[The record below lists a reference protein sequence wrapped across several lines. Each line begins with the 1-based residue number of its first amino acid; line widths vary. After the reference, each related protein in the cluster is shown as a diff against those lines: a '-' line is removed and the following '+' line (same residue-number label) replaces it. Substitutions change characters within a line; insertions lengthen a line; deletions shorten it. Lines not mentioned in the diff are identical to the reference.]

1 MYTNSI
7 SRIASEYSIASV
19 PPARVSRFDFQQ
31 GSLYISTHFRIF
43 LITVQQGM
51 PSTSDF
57 RPGLVIKYNN
67 ELWTI
72 IEFQHVNPGNWRA
85 FVRTKLKNLKSGK
98 VIENRFRAGESIDTI
113 RIERKEFQF
122 LFRDGTGYVFMDK
135 QNYEQLSVSG
145 EQLGEGAKFLK
156 DGESVDILFNGHDI
170 TGIELPITV
179 ELKVTETVPGVRGD
193 SANAG
198 TKPATVETGATVNVP
213 LFLNEGDVVK
223 IDTRTGEYIE
233 RVKA

>member
-1 MYTNSI
+1 
-7 SRIASEYSIASV
+7 
-19 PPARVSRFDFQQ
+19 
-31 GSLYISTHFRIF
+31 
-43 LITVQQGM
+43 M

-57 RPGLVIKYNN
+57 RPGLVIKFNN
-67 ELWTI
+67 ELWTV

-85 FVRTKLKNLKSGK
+85 FVRTKLKNIKSGK
-98 VIENRFRAGESIDTI
+98 VIENRFRAGEAIDII

-122 LFRDGTGYVFMDK
+122 LYRDGSGYVFMDK
-135 QNYEQLSVSG
+135 DNYEQLSVSE
-145 EQLGEGAKFLK
+145 EQIGDGAKFLK
-156 DGESVDILFNGHDI
+156 DGESVDILFNGTEI

-179 ELKVTETVPGVRGD
+179 ELKVVETVPGVRGD

-198 TKPATVETGATVNVP
+198 TKPAQVETGATVNVP
-213 LFLNEGDVVK
+213 LFINEGDLLK

>member
-1 MYTNSI
+1 
-7 SRIASEYSIASV
+7 
-19 PPARVSRFDFQQ
+19 
-31 GSLYISTHFRIF
+31 
-43 LITVQQGM
+43 M

-67 ELWTI
+67 EPWTI

-98 VIENRFRAGESIDTI
+98 VIENRFRAGEAIEII

-122 LFRDGTGYVFMDK
+122 LYRDGSGYVFMDK
-135 QNYEQLSVSG
+135 NTYEQLTVQP
-145 EQLGEGAKFLK
+145 EQIGEGAAFLK
-156 DGESVDILFNGHDI
+156 DGESVDILFNGPDI

-179 ELKVTETVPGVRGD
+179 ELRVVETVPGVRGD

-198 TKPATVETGATVNVP
+198 TKPAQLETGATVNVP
-213 LFLNEGDVVK
+213 LFINEGDLLK
-223 IDTRTGEYIE
+223 IDTRTGDYIE
-233 RVKA
+233 RVKN

>member
-1 MYTNSI
+1 
-7 SRIASEYSIASV
+7 
-19 PPARVSRFDFQQ
+19 
-31 GSLYISTHFRIF
+31 
-43 LITVQQGM
+43 M

-85 FVRTKLKNLKSGK
+85 FVRTKLKNIKSGK

-122 LFRDGTGYVFMDK
+122 LYRDGTGYVFMDK
-135 QNYEQLSVSG
+135 ENYEQMSVQG
-145 EQLGEGAKFLK
+145 EQVGEGAKFLK
-156 DGESVDILFNGHDI
+156 DGESVDILFNGNEI

-193 SANAG
+193 SANSG
-198 TKPATVETGATVNVP
+198 TKPATVEGGATVNVP
-213 LFLNEGDVVK
+213 LFINEGDFVK
-223 IDTRTGEYIE
+223 IDTRTGDYIE

>member
-1 MYTNSI
+1 
-7 SRIASEYSIASV
+7 
-19 PPARVSRFDFQQ
+19 
-31 GSLYISTHFRIF
+31 
-43 LITVQQGM
+43 M

-72 IEFQHVNPGNWRA
+72 TEFQHVNPGNWRA
-85 FVRTKLKNLKSGK
+85 FVRTKLKNVKSGT
-98 VIENRFRAGESIDTI
+98 VVENRFRAGEAIEII

-122 LFRDGTGYVFMDK
+122 LYRDASGYVFMDK
-135 QNYEQLSVSG
+135 DTYEQITVPE
-145 EQLGEGAKFLK
+145 EQVGEGAVFLK
-156 DGESVDILFNGHDI
+156 DGESVDILFNGTEI

-179 ELKVTETVPGVRGD
+179 ELKIVETVPGVRGD

-198 TKPATVETGATVNVP
+198 TKPARTETGANVNVP
-213 LFLNEGDVVK
+213 LFINEGDVVK
-223 IDTRTGEYIE
+223 IDTRTGGYIE